1 MTMVGT
7 IYWISVFVIILV
19 IFLIALIVK
28 HAKHDAD
35 MWDTVVLA
43 VVVVLIIAFGMP
55 LILSINHIHTP
66 LKVIITDMDGKV
78 TVYET
83 ERGYVDD
90 NKDYWRIYDKD
101 SDDWSEHHNF
111 KSAQIEYLEK

>member
-1 MTMVGT
+1 
-7 IYWISVFVIILV
+7 
-19 IFLIALIVK
+19 
-28 HAKHDAD
+28 
-35 MWDTVVLA
+35 
-43 VVVVLIIAFGMP
+43 
-55 LILSINHIHTP
+55 
-66 LKVIITDMDGKV
+66 MDGKV

-111 KSAQIEYLEK
+111 KSAQIEYMEK

>member
-1 MTMVGT
+1 MTMLGT
-7 IYWISVFVIILV
+7 IYWISVLVIILA
-19 IFLIALIVK
+19 IILIALIVK

-43 VVVVLIIAFGMP
+43 ILVVLIIAFGMP
-55 LILSINHIHTP
+55 LISSINNIHTP

-111 KSAQIEYLEK
+111 KSAQIEYLEN

>member
-1 MTMVGT
+1 MMST
-7 IYWISVFVIILV
+7 IYWISVFVIILA
-19 IFLIALIVK
+19 IFLIASIVK
-28 HAKHDAD
+28 HAKHNAD
-35 MWDTVVLA
+35 MGDTAILAVLA
-43 VVVVLIIAFGMP
+43 VLITAFGIP
-55 LILSINHIHTP
+55 LIYAITHIHTP

-111 KSAQIEYLEK
+111 KSAKIEYLEK